1 MPAAS
6 ISVKSRSSLHIAR
19 LSPLFSPIRELVG
32 PVQFLSLESMCL
44 GMNGLGAGLAAAM
57 PPGSNFTILA
67 RFSPPAIAL
76 KPEILAEV

>member
-1 MPAAS
+1 
-6 ISVKSRSSLHIAR
+6 
-19 LSPLFSPIRELVG
+19 
-32 PVQFLSLESMCL
+32 
-44 GMNGLGAGLAAAM
+44 MNGLGAGLAAAM